1 MPLVCAAVAVLSV
14 WCATHVSADEA
25 ETEADRQIA
34 VHRFETKA
42 PPPAFTPP
50 EDIRAFY
57 SRFRSMIST
66 EPKEWLLVKLGLEF
80 GLTHGRLQ
88 AEQREAIEPLLMALY
103 RDIEADPDWEG
114 VPSSLEFCFDDRP
127 DGRGQYVAVVPEGA
141 DADSPVVVFL
151 HGFGGLFQS
160 QVELISR
167 HLPEA
172 VILAPAYRESWREG
186 SPQYVDDMLA
196 DADERLGFELKRPVL
211 VGLSDGGQA
220 AFRIV
225 TKRPLTY
232 RGMASVAMTPRGSL
246 VREMPKDLPVLMIN
260 GTQDQRVNI
269 EHARLRAKALSRRL
283 VSFALVEIE
292 ADHFLL
298 LTHANQSFALL
309 REFMGLEPA
318 ERDEPAPAED

>member
-1 MPLVCAAVAVLSV
+1 MIDMAFLLITFFIMSIRFGQAGEETIELPNADQAREVTDERVELVTVN
-14 WCATHVSADEA
+14 VSGEGVYLVSGIQRSRA
-25 ETEADRQIA
+25 E
-34 VHRFETKA
+34 
-42 PPPAFTPP
+42 
-50 EDIRAFY
+50 
-57 SRFRSMIST
+57 
-66 EPKEWLLVKLGLEF
+66 
-80 GLTHGRLQ
+80 
-88 AEQREAIEPLLMALY
+88 LY

-318 ERDEPAPAED
+318 ARDEPAPAEA